1 MNRFRQ
7 STLPQNDPAAPV
19 FAPRAEP
26 SSVFGTGKDRDRN
39 MDKSTRPLRSFLFAP
54 GNHARRVEKAL
65 SLDADAVILDLEDA
79 VAIAEKA
86 ATRAVVAA
94 ALERPRQGLLYVR
107 VNAVDT
113 EFCYGDLLAVV
124 QRGLDGIILPKVESA
139 AGLATIDWLLA
150 QLERD
155 RGLSAGAIDLI
166 PIIETA
172 RGVQQIDAIL
182 AAGTRVR
189 RVAFGAGDFTLDV
202 NIAWSRSEGE
212 LAHARAVIVTA
223 SRASG
228 IDAPLDTVW
237 VHLTDPEGLEASART
252 ALAHGFQGK
261 MCIHPDQIAVV
272 NRVFTPSDAEIA
284 FAEGVTAAFAKAEAE
299 GSAAIQL
306 DGKFIDYPIVY
317 RAQRVLQQIAAI
329 RARERH

>member
-1 MNRFRQ
+1 
-7 STLPQNDPAAPV
+7 
-19 FAPRAEP
+19 
-26 SSVFGTGKDRDRN
+26 
-39 MDKSTRPLRSFLFAP
+39 MDKPIRPLRSFLFAP

-79 VAIAEKA
+79 VAIAEKS
-86 ATRAVVAA
+86 ATRALVAA
-94 ALERPRQGLLYVR
+94 ALGRGRKGLLYIR
-107 VNAVDT
+107 VNAADT
-113 EFCYGDLLAVV
+113 TFCYGDLLAVV
-124 QRGLDGIILPKVESA
+124 QPGLDGIVLPKVESA

-155 RGLSAGAIDLI
+155 RGLTVGDIDLI

-202 NIAWSRSEGE
+202 NVAWSRSEIE
-212 LAHARAVIVTA
+212 LAHARAVIVIA
-223 SRASG
+223 SRAAG
-228 IDAPLDTVW
+228 VDAPLDTVW
-237 VHLTDPEGLEASART
+237 VDLTDPEGLEASART
-252 ALAHGFQGK
+252 ALGYGFQGK
-261 MCIHPDQIAVV
+261 MCIHPEQIAVV
-272 NRVFTPSDAEIA
+272 NRVFTPSDAEVA
-284 FAEGVTAAFAKAEAE
+284 FANRVTAAFTSAEAN

-317 RAQRVLQQIAAI
+317 RAQRVLQKIAAI
-329 RARERH
+329 RAREGR